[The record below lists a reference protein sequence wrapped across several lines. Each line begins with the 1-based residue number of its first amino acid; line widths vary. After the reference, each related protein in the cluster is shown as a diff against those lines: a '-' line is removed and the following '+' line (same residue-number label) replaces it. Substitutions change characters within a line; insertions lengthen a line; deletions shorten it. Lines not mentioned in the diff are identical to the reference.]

1 MLAGQSSVLSALGCP
16 LSLLGSGHSDEI
28 CQVEQDRGDLW
39 FLLWSLHFFRS
50 GLVSGVQA
58 FRVRV
63 EHTLPLTLHGSGA
76 KRDRDR
82 AGRSKR
88 PVAMGPVAQLLLPS
102 ASLGFLLQWTP
113 GALCVAIPSSLER
126 RLPLTPYP
134 FQCLVF
140 VGGSRSTLG
149 NQLIFVVC
157 VCFSVLGTEPRASC
171 MLGQASTVQ
180 QHP

>member
-1 MLAGQSSVLSALGCP
+1 MLAGQSCVLSALGCP
-16 LSLLGSGHSDEI
+16 LSLLASGHCDEI
-28 CQVEQDRGDLW
+28 CQVEQDRGDRW

-50 GLVSGVQA
+50 GLVSGMQA

-140 VGGSRSTLG
+140 VGGGHEALWETS
-149 NQLIFVVC
+149 
-157 VCFSVLGTEPRASC
+157 
-171 MLGQASTVQ
+171 
-180 QHP
+180 

>member
-1 MLAGQSSVLSALGCP
+1 M
-16 LSLLGSGHSDEI
+16 
-28 CQVEQDRGDLW
+28 
-39 FLLWSLHFFRS
+39 
-50 GLVSGVQA
+50 QA

-126 RLPLTPYP
+126 RLSLTPYP
-134 FQCLVF
+134 FQCSW
-140 VGGSRSTLG
+140 GGHEALWETS
-149 NQLIFVVC
+149 
-157 VCFSVLGTEPRASC
+157 
-171 MLGQASTVQ
+171 
-180 QHP
+180 

>member
-1 MLAGQSSVLSALGCP
+1 MVSALVP
-16 LSLLGSGHSDEI
+16 TFL
-28 CQVEQDRGDLW
+28 QVRPC
-39 FLLWSLHFFRS
+39 
-50 GLVSGVQA
+50 

-126 RLPLTPYP
+126 RLSLTPYP
-134 FQCLVF
+134 FQCLWGVMRHSGKPVNF
-140 VGGSRSTLG
+140 CCMHLFSSVRDRAQGFMYAGQVLHCSATPLSPCQT
-149 NQLIFVVC
+149 IFMC
-157 VCFSVLGTEPRASC
+157 
-171 MLGQASTVQ
+171 
-180 QHP
+180 